1 MFGKLMKYE
10 LRSVMK
16 DFLFVWIGIL
26 ALSVINAFTVGYGDT
41 DVDGF
46 KAFLLVVLPLLVLFA
61 LYIAAF
67 VIAILYVLRRFWQ
80 GLLGQEG
87 YLMFTLPV
95 TAGQLIAAK
104 ALTALILEVVSVLV
118 AILGGLIIL
127 TVQVPPETWGF
138 TLRDVCV
145 KLLEVLKDEP
155 LFILAVVE
163 LAVLMLLSACQANL
177 HLYAGMSL
185 GHLAKKN
192 RVAWSAVAVVGLNLA
207 LSLVSALL
215 GRIVGEVQINLDLGM
230 LPYPQGVSAGLAAGL
245 GLACFYSAVICAA
258 WFFLS
263 RYVLK
268 NKLNLE

>member
-26 ALSVINAFTVGYGDT
+26 VVSVVNAFTMGYGNDPE
-41 DVDGF
+41 VDGF
-46 KAFLLVVLPLLVLFA
+46 KAFLLVVIPLLVLFA
-61 LYIAAF
+61 LYVAAF

-95 TAGQLIAAK
+95 KPSQLIAAK

-118 AILGGLIIL
+118 AFVGGMIIVM
-127 TVQVPPETWGF
+127 VQVPVDTWGF
-138 TLRDVCV
+138 TLRDVWAELKTV
-145 KLLEVLKDEP
+145 IGHEPMYLLVAAEVG
-155 LFILAVVE
+155 IL
-163 LAVLMLLSACQANL
+163 LLLSACQTNL

-192 RVAWSAVAVVGLNLA
+192 RVAWSAVAVVGLNVA
-207 LSLVSALL
+207 LSVVSGVL
-215 GRIVGEVQINLDLGM
+215 GRGFGNVLSELDFLRV
-230 LPYPQGVSAGLAAGL
+230 LENGVADSVAAAL
-245 GLACFYSAVICAA
+245 GLACLYSLIICTA